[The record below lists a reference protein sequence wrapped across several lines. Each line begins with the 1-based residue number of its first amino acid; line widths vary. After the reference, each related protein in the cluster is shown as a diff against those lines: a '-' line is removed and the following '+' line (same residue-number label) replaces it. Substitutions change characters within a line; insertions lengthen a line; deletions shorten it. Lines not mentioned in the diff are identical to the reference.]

1 MGFYSPCEALYL
13 ATEVMNK
20 QLKKILSWRSRN
32 INDRQFMMM
41 LAVLVGFSVGI
52 AAVIIKNLVHLIQ
65 MNLNEIANN
74 IGSYLFF
81 LFPVIGIFITVMFI
95 KYINRRPVRHG
106 IPNVLYAISKNSG
119 IIRAHNLYSSI
130 ISSAFTVGFGGSVG
144 LEGPTVATGAAIG
157 SNIGKTL
164 QLNYKQITL
173 LLGCASAGAMSAI
186 FKAPIA
192 AIVFALE
199 VIMLDLTV
207 AAIVPLLISSATAA
221 LTSYLFLGQNVLYS
235 FRVTDLFVISN
246 TPYYIILGIIA
257 GLVSLY
263 FTRMYL
269 FVSGTFEKIKSWYNR
284 LLIGGLVLG
293 VLIFF
298 LPSLYGEGYEEINL
312 TLAGDYSHLF
322 ENPLYEM
329 FETNLLFTF
338 FIFVLI
344 LIFKVVATSA
354 TFGSGGVGGIFAPSL
369 FMGAKTGLF
378 FALLMNYLGLELPE
392 TNFALVGMAG
402 LIAGVIHAPLTA
414 IFLIAEITGGYQL
427 FMPLM
432 IVSTISFATTR
443 FFTTNSVYTY
453 QLSKR
458 GELMTHHKD
467 KALLMLMNINSLIES
482 DFHTVHPNDK
492 MRDLIKVI
500 TKTHRNIFP
509 VTESDGTFRGIVKMD
524 DIRHIMFNQEMYD
537 QLYVRD
543 LMFMPQYV
551 IERHESMEEV
561 ARKFQVSGR
570 YNIAV
575 LEKGKYLGF
584 VSRAKLF
591 SSYRKLLRDFSED

>member
-1 MGFYSPCEALYL
+1 
-13 ATEVMNK
+13 
-20 QLKKILSWRSRN
+20 
-32 INDRQFMMM
+32 MMM
-41 LAVLVGFSVGI
+41 LAIVIGFSVGI
-52 AAVIIKNLVHLIQ
+52 AAVVIKNLVHLIQ
-65 MNLNEIANN
+65 LQLNNLTINTGNFL
-74 IGSYLFF
+74 YL
-81 LFPVIGIFITVMFI
+81 LYPVVGIFITILFI
-95 KYINRRPVRHG
+95 RYINRRPVRHG
-106 IPNVLYAISKNSG
+106 IPNVLYSISKNKG
-119 IIRAHNLYSSI
+119 YIRPHNLYSSI

-157 SNIGKTL
+157 SNVGKVF

-173 LLGCASAGAMSAI
+173 MLGCASAGAMSAI

-235 FRVTDLFVISN
+235 FRVTDLFVIGN
-246 TPYYIILGIIA
+246 TPYYIILGILA
-257 GLVSLY
+257 GMISLY

-269 FVSGTFEKIKSWYNR
+269 FVSDQFEKIKSWYIR
-284 LLIGGLVLG
+284 LLAGGLTLG

-298 LPSLYGEGYEEINL
+298 LPSLYGEGYEVINQ
-312 TLAGDYSHLF
+312 TLAGDYTHLF
-322 ENPLYEM
+322 ENQLYGR
-329 FETNLLFTF
+329 FQSNILFVF
-338 FIFVLI
+338 LIFVLI
-344 LIFKVVATSA
+344 LFFKVVATSA
-354 TFGSGGVGGIFAPSL
+354 TFGGGGVGGIFAPSL
-369 FMGAKTGLF
+369 FMGANTGLF
-378 FALLMNYLGLELPE
+378 FALVMNYFGLELPE
-392 TNFALVGMAG
+392 SNFALVGMAG

-414 IFLIAEITGGYQL
+414 IFLIAEITGGYEL

-453 QLSKR
+453 QLAKR
-458 GELMTHHKD
+458 GELITHHKD
-467 KALLMLMNINSLIES
+467 KAMLMLMNINTLIES
-482 DFHTVHPNDK
+482 DFHVIHPNDK
-492 MRDLIKVI
+492 LRDLIKVI
-500 TKTHRNIFP
+500 TQTHRNIFP
-509 VTESDGTFRGIVKMD
+509 VVESDGTFRGIVKMD

-537 QLYVRD
+537 QLFVRD

-551 IERHESMEEV
+551 IDRKESMEDV

-575 LEKGKYLGF
+575 LDKGKYLGF

-591 SSYRKLLRDFSED
+591 SSYRKLMRDFSEH

>member
-1 MGFYSPCEALYL
+1 M
-13 ATEVMNK
+13 
-20 QLKKILSWRSRN
+20 KKTILTLLLTWRTKN
-32 INDRQFMMM
+32 INDHQFMMI
-41 LAVLVGFSVGI
+41 LAIVIGFSVGI

-65 MNLNEIANN
+65 LHLNNLSANAGN
-74 IGSYLFF
+74 LLYL
-81 LFPVIGIFITVMFI
+81 LYPVVGIFLTILFI

-106 IPNVLYAISKNSG
+106 IPNVLYSISKNKGFISP
-119 IIRAHNLYSSI
+119 HNLYSSI

-157 SNIGKTL
+157 SNIGKVF

-173 LLGCASAGAMSAI
+173 MLGCASAGAMSAI

-207 AAIVPLLISSATAA
+207 AAIVPLLISSVTAA

-235 FRVTDLFVISN
+235 FRVTDLFVIGN
-246 TPYYIILGIIA
+246 TPYYIILGILA
-257 GLVSLY
+257 GMVSLY

-269 FVSGTFEKIKSWYNR
+269 FVSDQFEKIKSRYIR
-284 LLIGGLVLG
+284 LFVGGLTLG

-298 LPSLYGEGYEEINL
+298 LPSLYGEGYEVINQ
-312 TLAGDYSHLF
+312 TLAGDYTHLF
-322 ENPLYEM
+322 ENQLYER
-329 FETNLLFTF
+329 FQSNILFVF
-338 FIFVLI
+338 LIFLLI

-369 FMGAKTGLF
+369 FMGANTGLF
-378 FALLMNYLGLELPE
+378 FALVMNYFGLELPE
-392 TNFALVGMAG
+392 SNFALVGMAG

-453 QLSKR
+453 QLAKR
-458 GELMTHHKD
+458 GELITHHKD
-467 KALLMLMNINSLIES
+467 KAMLMLMNINTLIES
-482 DFHTVHPNDK
+482 DFHVIHPNDK
-492 MRDLIKVI
+492 LRDLIKVI

-509 VTESDGTFRGIVKMD
+509 VVESDGTFRGIVKMD

-537 QLYVRD
+537 QLFVRD

-551 IERHESMEEV
+551 IDRKESMEDV

-575 LEKGKYLGF
+575 LDKGKYLGF

-591 SSYRKLLRDFSED
+591 SSYRKLMRDFSEH

>member
-1 MGFYSPCEALYL
+1 M
-13 ATEVMNK
+13 
-20 QLKKILSWRSRN
+20 KKSILTLLLTWRTKN
-32 INDRQFMMM
+32 INDHQFMMI
-41 LAVLVGFSVGI
+41 LAIVIGFSVGI

-65 MNLNEIANN
+65 LHLNNLSANAGN
-74 IGSYLFF
+74 LLYL
-81 LFPVIGIFITVMFI
+81 LYPVVGIFLTILFI

-106 IPNVLYAISKNSG
+106 IPNVLYSISKNKGFISP
-119 IIRAHNLYSSI
+119 HNLYSSI

-157 SNIGKTL
+157 SNIGKVF

-173 LLGCASAGAMSAI
+173 MLGCASAGAMSAI

-207 AAIVPLLISSATAA
+207 AAIVPLLISSVTAA

-235 FRVTDLFVISN
+235 FRVTDLFVIGN
-246 TPYYIILGIIA
+246 TPYYIILGILA
-257 GLVSLY
+257 GMVSLY

-269 FVSGTFEKIKSWYNR
+269 FVSDQFEKIKSRYIR
-284 LLIGGLVLG
+284 LFVGGLTLG

-298 LPSLYGEGYEEINL
+298 LPSLYGEGYEVINQ
-312 TLAGDYSHLF
+312 TLAGDYTHLF
-322 ENPLYEM
+322 ENQLYER
-329 FETNLLFTF
+329 FQSNILFVF
-338 FIFVLI
+338 LIFLLI

-369 FMGAKTGLF
+369 FMGANTGLF
-378 FALLMNYLGLELPE
+378 FALVMNYFGLELPE
-392 TNFALVGMAG
+392 SNFALVGMAG

-453 QLSKR
+453 QLAKR
-458 GELMTHHKD
+458 GELITHHKD
-467 KALLMLMNINSLIES
+467 KAMLMLMNINTLIES
-482 DFHTVHPNDK
+482 DFHVIHPNDK
-492 MRDLIKVI
+492 LRDLIKVI

-509 VTESDGTFRGIVKMD
+509 VVESDGTFRGIVKMD

-537 QLYVRD
+537 QLFVRD

-551 IERHESMEEV
+551 IDRKESMEDV

-575 LEKGKYLGF
+575 LDKGKYLGF

-591 SSYRKLLRDFSED
+591 SSYRKLMRDFSEH

>member
-1 MGFYSPCEALYL
+1 
-13 ATEVMNK
+13 
-20 QLKKILSWRSRN
+20 
-32 INDRQFMMM
+32 MMI
-41 LAVLVGFSVGI
+41 LAVVVGFSVGI

-65 MNLNEIANN
+65 TSLNNVAAD
-74 IGSYLFF
+74 IGNFLFF
-81 LFPVIGIFITVMFI
+81 IYPVIGIFIAVIFI

-106 IPNVLYAISKNSG
+106 IPNVLYSISKNKG
-119 IIRAHNLYSSI
+119 HIRPHNLYSSI
-130 ISSAFTVGFGGSVG
+130 VSSAVTVGFGGSVG

-157 SNIGKTL
+157 SNIGKAL

-173 LLGCASAGAMSAI
+173 MLGCASAGAMSAI

-207 AAIVPLLISSATAA
+207 AAIVPLLISSVTAA

-235 FRVTDLFVISN
+235 FRVTDMFVIGN
-246 TPYYIILGIIA
+246 TPYYIILGILA
-257 GLVSLY
+257 GIVSLY

-269 FVSGTFEKIKSWYNR
+269 FVSDQFEMIKNWYNR
-284 LLIGGLVLG
+284 LLIGGLILG

-298 LPSLYGEGYEEINL
+298 LPSLYGEGYEEINQ
-312 TLAGDYSHLF
+312 TLAGDFMHLF
-322 ENPLYEM
+322 QNPW
-329 FETNLLFTF
+329 FEGFQSNILMAFLF
-338 FIFVLI
+338 FILI
-344 LIFKVVATSA
+344 LLLKVVATSA

-369 FMGAKTGLF
+369 FMGANTGLF
-378 FALLMNYLGLELPE
+378 FALGMNYLGLDLPE
-392 TNFALVGMAG
+392 SNFALVGMAG

-414 IFLIAEITGGYQL
+414 IFLIAEITGGYEL

-443 FFTTNSVYTY
+443 FFTINSVYTY
-453 QLSKR
+453 QLAKR
-458 GELMTHHKD
+458 GELITHHKD

-492 MRDLIKVI
+492 LRDLIKVI
-500 TKTHRNIFP
+500 TKSHRNIFP
-509 VTESDGTFRGIVKMD
+509 VVESDGTFRGIVKMD

-537 QLYVRD
+537 QLFVRD

-551 IERHESMEEV
+551 IERNESMEDV

-591 SSYRKLLRDFSED
+591 SSYRKLLRDFSEH